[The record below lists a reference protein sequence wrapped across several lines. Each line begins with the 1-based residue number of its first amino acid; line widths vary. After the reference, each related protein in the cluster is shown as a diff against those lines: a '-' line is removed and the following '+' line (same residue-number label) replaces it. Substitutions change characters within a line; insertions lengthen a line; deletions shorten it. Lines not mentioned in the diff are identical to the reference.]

1 MSKNSLMKKIDTILC
16 EMGERE
22 NVIYRATDVVVS
34 GDTIEGV
41 RAMADLLLVHKHL
54 LAHKE
59 LQLSKIRA
67 ELAVAQARVQA
78 MIHPL
83 PPAVF
88 DIE

>member
-1 MSKNSLMKKIDTILC
+1 MKRIDTIFC
-16 EMGERE
+16 EIGERE
-22 NVIYRATDVVVS
+22 NVIYHTTNVVVS

-41 RAMADLLLVHKHL
+41 RAMAELLLVHKHL

-59 LQLSKIRA
+59 LQLSKVRA

-78 MIHPL
+78 MIHL
-83 PPAVF
+83 LTPAVF

>member
-1 MSKNSLMKKIDTILC
+1 MKIIDTILC
-16 EMGERE
+16 EMGEKE

-59 LQLSKIRA
+59 QQLLKVRA

-78 MIHPL
+78 MINPL
-83 PPAVF
+83 PPAIF
-88 DIE
+88 DID